1 MLFNTELEKHS
12 VQDAVHWRVEI
23 VQDQRNWGMQR
34 AAANVTHLCCPLH
47 TFSLMTPQL
56 LFWWLNSK
64 VSESVRKNAKPGP
77 LLFRL
82 ELTGLGSFRLG
93 NRLDWSF
100 NLTPVYLMY
109 QSKSDCQSI
118 VIKLMN
124 FPTLVKTTQNSNS
137 LNQMSWYWCKKVKS
151 CKKKS
156 KSCLVAIVGHPPQ
169 KMHCKTLC
177 KWSWLTL
184 VTS

>member
-1 MLFNTELEKHS
+1 M
-12 VQDAVHWRVEI
+12 
-23 VQDQRNWGMQR
+23 
-34 AAANVTHLCCPLH
+34 
-47 TFSLMTPQL
+47 
-56 LFWWLNSK
+56 
-64 VSESVRKNAKPGP
+64 RKNAKPGP

-124 FPTLVKTTQNSNS
+124 FPTLLITTQNSNS

-151 CKKKS
+151 CKKKI
-156 KSCLVAIVGHPPQ
+156 KSCLVAIVGHPPKNALYNTMQ
-169 KMHCKTLC
+169 MVMVDSCDKLIICFLWVELMAQIFNRIFWARTFPPKIYHQNVSTENIILSIKRAHFLPCCLC
-177 KWSWLTL
+177 LPALSCQINFLHIF
-184 VTS
+184 